1 MAWKSVQLTQNGN
14 TTTTW
19 SFGPHS
25 SISYHDAIVVGP
37 EAGRSRVEI
46 ERIRVR
52 TGPVNY
58 LITVRVTGAG
68 AMVYRLFAEQMN

>member
-1 MAWKSVQLTQNGN
+1 MAWKSVLLTQNGN

-25 SISYHDAIVVGP
+25 AISSHDAIVVGP
-37 EAGRSRVEI
+37 VAGTSRAEI

-52 TGPVNY
+52 TNPVNY
-58 LITVRVTGAG
+58 LIQVRVTGAG
-68 AMVYRLFAEQMN
+68 AMTYRFFAEQMN